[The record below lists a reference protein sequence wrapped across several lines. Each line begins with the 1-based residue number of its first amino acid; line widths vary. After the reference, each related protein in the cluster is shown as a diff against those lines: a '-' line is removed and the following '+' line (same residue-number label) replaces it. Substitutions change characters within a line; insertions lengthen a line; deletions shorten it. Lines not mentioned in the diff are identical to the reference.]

1 MIDGRAR
8 GNSSL
13 TVSSLRRTVANY
25 IFRTPYV
32 LEGPSGRHRLFYF
45 AKLRKGITVIK
56 KNGVYSKVRYITDD
70 SIATY
75 QEYYAGGCLHTVGD
89 TTKAALI
96 AANIGVTEANF
107 TVI

>member
-1 MIDGRAR
+1 M
-8 GNSSL
+8 
-13 TVSSLRRTVANY
+13 ANY

-75 QEYYAGGCLHTVGD
+75 QEYYAGGCLHTVDSD
-89 TTKAALI
+89 TRTALI
-96 AANIGVTEANF
+96 AANIGITSDNF
-107 TVI
+107 TLV